1 MLNVIFIVIEYLPIR
16 LLNEVENSSK
26 DFSAQ
31 SYNNI
36 IAVVRLNNSW
46 LLLINLYFEY
56 LNNKKISRVD
66 TML

>member
-16 LLNEVENSSK
+16 LLRVNEVENSSK

-36 IAVVRLNNSW
+36 IAVVRLNNS
-46 LLLINLYFEY
+46 
-56 LNNKKISRVD
+56 
-66 TML
+66 

>member
-36 IAVVRLNNSW
+36 IAVVRLNNS
-46 LLLINLYFEY
+46 
-56 LNNKKISRVD
+56 
-66 TML
+66 

>member
-31 SYNNI
+31 SCNNI
-36 IAVVRLNNSW
+36 IAVVRLNNS
-46 LLLINLYFEY
+46 
-56 LNNKKISRVD
+56 
-66 TML
+66 